1 MSQFGRKM
9 EKKRPRI
16 SLSLFSTLTETF
28 SVANKS
34 PRSLENGGAVG
45 LGIVAAMDES
55 SDKVSDSN
63 LSPRSSP
70 LPIVSLKKPASYFK
84 EGGIGVSNLDK
95 DSIGGGV
102 FVVDGNNES
111 YTCVISHVGNNVIK
125 QSVCYCDNVYIDP
138 ENEFD
143 FGSGLVYA
151 ASPPV
156 RMPMDAS
163 VAAGRR
169 QFWKDFLSS
178 CYNCKK
184 MLDGLDIYMYRGE
197 KAFCSP
203 ECRDNHIRFEEKCG
217 SEARKKQECC
227 SVSPS
232 SSPLLFFAGL
242 AAA

>member
-1 MSQFGRKM
+1 MSQFGLKM

-16 SLSLFSTLTETF
+16 SLSLFTTLTETF

-70 LPIVSLKKPASYFK
+70 LPVVSLKKPASYFK
-84 EGGIGVSNLDK
+84 EGGIGVSNLNK
-95 DSIGGGV
+95 ESIGGGA

-111 YTCVISHVGNNVIK
+111 YACVISHVGNNVIK
-125 QSVCYCDNVYIDP
+125 QSVCYGDNVYIDQG
-138 ENEFD
+138 NEFD

-163 VAAGRR
+163 AAAAGRE
-169 QFWKDFLSS
+169 FWSKDFLSS
-178 CYNCKK
+178 CYNCRK
-184 MLDGLDIYMYRGE
+184 MLDGLDIFMYRYINDG
-197 KAFCSP
+197 FLGLILVV
-203 ECRDNHIRFEEKCG
+203 NH
-217 SEARKKQECC
+217 
-227 SVSPS
+227 
-232 SSPLLFFAGL
+232 LFGIV
-242 AAA
+242 